1 MGSDAEPEAMAG
13 RINYRNRHMTVG
25 SLATEY
31 EFTALRVH
39 NSRPG
44 ATSWR
49 QRPISS
55 PTSLTSDD
63 TAL

>member
-31 EFTALRVH
+31 GFTDLEGSQLKA
-39 NSRPG
+39 
-44 ATSWR
+44 WR
-49 QRPISS
+49 DLMEAENNIFDDVADQR
-55 PTSLTSDD
+55 
-63 TAL
+63 